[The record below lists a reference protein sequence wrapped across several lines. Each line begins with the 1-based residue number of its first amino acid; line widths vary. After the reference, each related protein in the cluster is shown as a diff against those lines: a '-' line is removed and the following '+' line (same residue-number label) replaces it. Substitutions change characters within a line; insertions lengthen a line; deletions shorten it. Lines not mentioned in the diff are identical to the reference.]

1 MVRKLIED
9 LTLSEGES
17 QRMNCPLCGGNNTFT
32 VTKQEGVVVYNCYK
46 LGCGSRG
53 AVPVGVS
60 AEDVAAYFNRK
71 GVDTKPQEAVAM
83 EIPLS
88 FTFNTTD
95 TRMQRF
101 VNKWGLHNVNL
112 MYDMIDHRVVFPIH
126 NASGLLV
133 DAVGRTIVGAAPKWL
148 RYTGKGD
155 YYTHGTS
162 KDTAVVVE
170 DSISAVAVHKC
181 SKDATGVAIL
191 GTSLTETQRN
201 FLTKFR
207 RVIIALDPD
216 AMSKT
221 IEFTQQLRL
230 YVDDVKAMYLTDD
243 IKYREPQDV
252 ETLLEMIHE

>member
-1 MVRKLIED
+1 
-9 LTLSEGES
+9 
-17 QRMNCPLCGGNNTFT
+17 
-32 VTKQEGVVVYNCYK
+32 
-46 LGCGSRG
+46 
-53 AVPVGVS
+53 
-60 AEDVAAYFNRK
+60 
-71 GVDTKPQEAVAM
+71 M

-88 FTFNTTD
+88 FTFGATD
-95 TRMQRF
+95 TQMQRF

-112 MYDMIDHRVVFPIH
+112 MYDKIDQRAVFPIY
-126 NASGLLV
+126 NESGLLV
-133 DAVGRTIVGAAPKWL
+133 DAVGRTIVGAVPKWL
-148 RYTGKGD
+148 RYTGNGD
-155 YYTHGTS
+155 YYTHGEY
-162 KDTAVVVE
+162 KDVAVVVE
-170 DSISAVAVHKC
+170 DCISAVAVRKC
-181 SKDATGVAIL
+181 SRDATGVAIL